1 MALILSSGGGRLG
14 NQILNLIH
22 LTALSNEYDI
32 EFKKLSDL
40 FIEAKDKSI
49 IYKIEKN
56 EIKWRIIYGDKEKN
70 LFDKI
75 FLKFFIRFIH
85 LLFYISPD
93 KKSYKIGYINNFPK
107 FIIGKKLNNNITSY
121 ELVKEAKIF
130 DVVLTGWGFRDW
142 ELVIKHKDEVV
153 KNVSKGFDI
162 FTKTKND
169 CQNDYLF
176 VHIRRSDFLQVNQL
190 EELNFADSLWLKSI
204 IKTAFFE
211 SIKRVV
217 IFSDS
222 NICDSFISSLNS
234 QGIDVIFLN
243 TGIENNGNFLKFF
256 VRYLYGAKAVI
267 CNASTLVMSISFLY
281 HDFVYLPSRK
291 KDFQRLDLNQAHTS
305 FPSSLNWK

>member
-1 MALILSSGGGRLG
+1 MTLILSSGGGRLG

-40 FIEAKDKSI
+40 FIEAQDKSI

-56 EIKWRIIYGDKEKN
+56 NINWRIIYEDKEKN
-70 LFDKI
+70 LFNKI
-75 FLKFFIRFIH
+75 FLKFFIRLIH
-85 LLFYISPD
+85 LLFYISPN
-93 KKSYKIGYINNFPK
+93 KKSYKIGYRNNFPK
-107 FIIGKKLNNNITSY
+107 FIIGKKLSNNITSF

-130 DVVLTGWGFRDW
+130 DIVLTGWGFRDW
-142 ELVIKHKDEVV
+142 ELVVKYKDQVV
-153 KNVSKGFDI
+153 KNISKGFDI

-176 VHIRRSDFLQVNQL
+176 VHIRRSDFLQVNEL
-190 EELNFADSLWLKSI
+190 KELNFVDSLWLKSI
-204 IKTAFFE
+204 IKVAFFE

-222 NICDSFISSLNS
+222 NISNSFISSLNS
-234 QGIDVIFLN
+234 QGIDVIFLH
-243 TGIENNGNFLKFF
+243 TGKENNGNFLEFF

-281 HDFVYLPSRK
+281 HDFIYLPSRK
-291 KDFQRLDLNQAHTS
+291 KEFQRLDLNQAHTS
-305 FPSSLNWK
+305 FPSSLNWN